1 LQTGKLRPTS
11 LAGRLAFKRLAH
23 KRPVLLV
30 RGALSDLVEPDQAA
44 WMRRAAP
51 TLQYTEVPNVGH
63 APMLTEPEALG
74 AIRQFLSRLP

>member
-1 LQTGKLRPTS
+1 MQTGTLKPTS
-11 LAGRLAFKRLAH
+11 LAARLAFKRLAH

-30 RGALSDLVEPDQAA
+30 RGALSDLVEPEQAA

-63 APMLTEPEALG
+63 APMLTEPEALS
-74 AIRQFLSRLP
+74 AIRQFLAQLP